1 MCPRLCIR
9 FDLPVPISYVSNVR
23 INIPSYLLFHAND
36 ALKRNQKEF
45 FFIILCKLVV
55 MYRPS
60 EMVNMVFD
68 CGNKYV
74 LFYSSNRPSDVH
86 NWIRHTCAIPLIG
99 HFLSLNV
106 EATWNFRPYIQYITI
121 TLFFLFNNFIIGRI
135 LRAKSSNIKW

>member
-1 MCPRLCIR
+1 MTFQYLFLTFLTYELTFQVIFFSMQMTRLKK
-9 FDLPVPISYVSNVR
+9 SKKS
-23 INIPSYLLFHAND
+23 
-36 ALKRNQKEF
+36 F

-121 TLFFLFNNFIIGRI
+121 TLFFYLIISLSDGSYVPNRQI
-135 LRAKSSNIKW
+135 LNGNVGSLHV